1 MKKYSFT
8 LFITLFALMQFNAEA
23 QFSGL
28 KKKPTTA
35 GGGADTT
42 KPKSSAGG
50 GGGGVTTPTT
60 PTPKTSGGNV
70 TVRYDTIMPGGIDAK
85 PAPSLRNNYAVERNL
100 VKERRPLPYEDLRE
114 DDALWSTFIWREID
128 ARQKM
133 NMPFMYPGKEDNG
146 DQRFFAILLSAIK
159 NDSVMAFDPETD
171 RFTKPLT
178 PAQVSSITE
187 GVNDTVEVT
196 DPVSGQVENVIT
208 KRARFLPDS
217 VYTFR
222 LKEQWIFD
230 KESSRMFIR
239 IIGIAPIAKITPPGA
254 KVSVARPLFWVYY
267 PDLRPTLAKYE
278 VYNPK
283 NFSGRMSWEELF
295 ESRFFDSYIT
305 KTTLNNPSDRTL
317 AALIKDP
324 LFRLL
329 EGENIKEKIFNF
341 EQNLWSY

>member
-1 MKKYSFT
+1 MKKYSVILFT
-8 LFITLFALMQFNAEA
+8 MFFALLQLSVEA
-23 QFSGL
+23 QFSNL
-28 KKKPTTA
+28 KKKPA
-35 GGGADTT
+35 GGSADTT
-42 KPKSSAGG
+42 KPKTAGG
-50 GGGGVTTPTT
+50 GGGNVQ
-60 PTPKTSGGNV
+60 PKTTNTAPQPTGGGGNV
-70 TVRYDTIMPGGIDAK
+70 TVRYDTIMPGGIDSK
-85 PAPSLRNNYAVERNL
+85 PEPSLRNNYAVERSL
-100 VKERRPLPYEDLRE
+100 VKERRPLPYEHLRE

-133 NMPFMYPGKEDNG
+133 NQPFMYPGKEDNG

-178 PAQVSSITE
+178 RTQVSSITE
-187 GVNDTVEVT
+187 GINDTVTVT
-196 DPVSGQVENVIT
+196 DPVTGQEEKVIT
-208 KRARFLPDS
+208 KKARFSPDS

-239 IIGIAPIAKITPPGA
+239 IIGVAPIAKITPPGA
-254 KVSVARPLFWVYY
+254 KVSVSRPLFWVYY
-267 PDLRPTLAKYE
+267 PDLRPTLAKFE

-305 KTTLNNPSDRTL
+305 KTTMNNPSDRTL
-317 AALIKDP
+317 ATLIKDP

>member
-42 KPKSSAGG
+42 KPKSSAG